1 MMKNTFKI
9 IAIAANVYLLELV
22 LRSVLPESE
31 GGFIRAEP
39 ISIALGVG
47 TLLSSLFGGNKK
59 PDVVKRD
66 PEAEY
71 EAMYKTKLKYADP
84 MYEADKKYTPKY
96 TDLELA
102 NQERS
107 LFGTQ
112 GGQAGVLDMLTRAQP
127 QIDEMTRKS
136 TEYQREGDVRDVEEL
151 GPRATAAFR
160 DSAGTT
166 DILDKLKS
174 SAEEGL
180 SGDILNPRL
189 RREFSQSVRQGQ
201 SARGKGYGIGDIAE
215 ESAFTAMQAQQLQ
228 QEDRRYAQSVVG
240 TLQATSVDPFMAILG
255 RPGQAMAAGAGAFGQ
270 AGNINAGAG
279 PSGMFGMD
287 SYFEGVGDYN
297 ANAQNAGNIAGY
309 NAQQA
314 LYGGMIQAGGSLLG
328 AYGKGNMK
336 QGKKF
341 FGGQG

>member
-1 MMKNTFKI
+1 MMKNTIKLL
-9 IAIAANVYLLELV
+9 AVMANVYLLELI
-22 LRSVLPESE
+22 LPESDLMLAIE
-31 GGFIRAEP
+31 PVTMALIGG
-39 ISIALGVG
+39 ALG
-47 TLLSSLFGGNKK
+47 SIFGGKKK
-59 PDVVKRD
+59 PKVETRD
-66 PEAEY
+66 PREEY
-71 EAMYKTKLKYADP
+71 KAMYETKLEYAGP
-84 MYEADKKYTPKY
+84 MYEADKEYTPKY

-107 LFGTQ
+107 LFGTP

-127 QIDEMTRKS
+127 RIDEMTRKS
-136 TEYQREGDVRDVEEL
+136 TEYQREGDVRDVEGL

-166 DILDKLKS
+166 DILAKLRS

-189 RREFSQSVRQGQ
+189 RREFNQSVRQGQ

-297 ANAQNAGNIAGY
+297 ANALNAGNIAGF

-336 QGKKF
+336 QGKGF

>member
-1 MMKNTFKI
+1 MKNTIKI
-9 IAIAANVYLLELV
+9 IAVLANVYLLELV
-22 LRSVLPESE
+22 MQSVLPDS
-31 GGFIRAEP
+31 GGRFIRAEP
-39 ISIALGVG
+39 VAIALGVAS
-47 TLLSSLFGGNKK
+47 LLSNIFGGNKG

-71 EAMYKTKLKYADP
+71 DAMYKAQLKYADP
-84 MYEADKKYTPKY
+84 LYEADKKYTPKY

-107 LFGTQ
+107 LFGTP
-112 GGQAGVLDMLTRAQP
+112 GGQGGVLDMLTRAQP
-127 QIDEMTRKS
+127 QIDELTRKS
-136 TEYQREGDVRDVEEL
+136 TEYQREGDVRDVEAL
-151 GPRATAAFR
+151 GGRATAAFR
-160 DSAGTT
+160 ESAGTT
-166 DILDKLKS
+166 GILDKLRS
-174 SAEEGL
+174 AAEEGL
-180 SGDILNPRL
+180 SGDLLNPRL
-189 RREFSQSVRQGQ
+189 RREFQQSVRAGQ
-201 SARGKGYGIGDIAE
+201 SSRGKGYGIGDIAE

-228 QEDRRYAQSVVG
+228 QEDRRFAQSVVG

-270 AGNINAGAG
+270 AAGINTGAG

-287 SYFEGVGDYN
+287 NDFAGVGDYN
-297 ANAQNAGNIAGY
+297 ANAMNASNISQY

-336 QGKKF
+336 NKKGF
-341 FGGQG
+341 FGGEV

>member
-189 RREFSQSVRQGQ
+189 RREFNQSVRQGQ

-297 ANAQNAGNIAGY
+297 ANAENAGNIAGY

-336 QGKKF
+336 QGKGF

>member
-9 IAIAANVYLLELV
+9 IAIAAHIYLLQLILPDGGVALAVAPLV
-22 LRSVLPESE
+22 AAGIGTVL
-31 GGFIRAEP
+31 G
-39 ISIALGVG
+39 SI
-47 TLLSSLFGGNKK
+47 FGGNDG

-189 RREFSQSVRQGQ
+189 RREFNQSVRQGQ

>member
-1 MMKNTFKI
+1 MMKNTIKI
-9 IAIAANVYLLELV
+9 IAVAAHIYLLQLILPDGGPALALAPWIIPAV
-22 LRSVLPESE
+22 MSV
-31 GGFIRAEP
+31 FNTVA
-39 ISIALGVG
+39 
-47 TLLSSLFGGNKK
+47 NKK
-59 PDVVKRD
+59 GSGPNVVQRD

-71 EAMYKTKLKYADP
+71 EAMYETKLKYADP
-84 MYEADKKYTPKY
+84 MYEADKKYTPLY

-127 QIDEMTRKS
+127 KIDELTRKS
-136 TEYQREGDVRDVEEL
+136 TAYQREGDVRDVEEL
-151 GPRATAAFR
+151 GGRATAAFR
-160 DSAGTT
+160 ESAGTT
-166 DILDKLKS
+166 GILDKLKAE
-174 SAEEGL
+174 AEEGL

-189 RREFSQSVRQGQ
+189 RREFQQSVRAGQ

-228 QEDRRYAQSVVG
+228 QEDRRFAQSVVG

-270 AGNINAGAG
+270 ASGINTGAG

-287 SYFEGVGDYN
+287 NYFEGVGDYN
-297 ANAQNAGNIAGY
+297 ANALNAGNIAGY
-309 NAQQA
+309 NAQSA

-336 QGKKF
+336 QGKGF
-341 FGGQG
+341 FGGTPGT

>member
-1 MMKNTFKI
+1 MMKNTIKI
-9 IAIAANVYLLELV
+9 IAVAAHIYLLQLI
-22 LRSVLPESE
+22 LPDS
-31 GGFIRAEP
+31 GMALA
-39 ISIALGVG
+39 IAPWIIPAIVSTVG
-47 TLLSSLFGGNKK
+47 AVAGSSKGPG
-59 PDVVKRD
+59 VVKRD

-84 MYEADKKYTPKY
+84 LYKADARYTPKY

-107 LFGTQ
+107 LFGTE

-127 QIDEMTRKS
+127 QIDEMTRRS
-136 TEYQREGDVRDVEEL
+136 TAYQREGDVRDVEEL
-151 GPRATAAFR
+151 GGRATAAFR
-160 DSAGTT
+160 ESAGTT
-166 DILDKLKS
+166 GLLDKLRS
-174 SAEEGL
+174 AAEEGL

-189 RREFSQSVRQGQ
+189 RREFQQSVRAGQ

-215 ESAFTAMQAQQLQ
+215 ESAFTAMQAQQFQ
-228 QEDRRYAQSVVG
+228 QEDRRFAQSVVG

-270 AGNINAGAG
+270 ASGINTGAG

-297 ANAQNAGNIAGY
+297 ANAMNAGNIAGY
-309 NAQQA
+309 NAQSA

-336 QGKKF
+336 QGKGF
-341 FGGQG
+341 FGGKREPGT

>member
-1 MMKNTFKI
+1 MKNTFKLL
-9 IAIAANVYLLELV
+9 AVAANVYLLQLILPDGGPV
-22 LRSVLPESE
+22 LAIGPWAAA
-31 GGFIRAEP
+31 GIGA
-39 ISIALGVG
+39 ALGG
-47 TLLSSLFGGNKK
+47 IFGGSKK
-59 PDVVKRD
+59 SKAVVRD
-66 PEAEY
+66 PLAEY
-71 EAMYKTKLKYADP
+71 EAMYKTQLKYADP
-84 MYEADKKYTPKY
+84 LYEADKKYTPLY

-112 GGQAGVLDMLTRAQP
+112 GGQGGVLDMLTRAQP
-127 QIDEMTRKS
+127 QIDELTRKS
-136 TEYQREGDVRDVEEL
+136 TAYQREGDVRDVEEL
-151 GPRATAAFR
+151 GGRATASFR
-160 DSAGTT
+160 ESAGTT
-166 DILDKLKS
+166 GILDKLKAE
-174 SAEEGL
+174 AEEGL

-189 RREFSQSVRQGQ
+189 RREFQQSVRAGQ

-228 QEDRRYAQSVVG
+228 QEDRRFAQSVVG

-270 AGNINAGAG
+270 ASGINTGAG
-279 PSGMFGMD
+279 PSGMFGMND
-287 SYFEGVGDYN
+287 YFAGVGDYN
-297 ANAQNAGNIAGY
+297 ANAQNASNIAQY

-336 QGKKF
+336 NNKGF
-341 FGGQG
+341 FGGPPGT